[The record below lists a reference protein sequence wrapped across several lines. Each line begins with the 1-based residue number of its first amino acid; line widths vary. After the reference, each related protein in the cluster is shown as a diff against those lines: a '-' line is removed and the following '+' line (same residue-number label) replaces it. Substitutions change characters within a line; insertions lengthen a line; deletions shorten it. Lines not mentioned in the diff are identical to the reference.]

1 MKRAAKWLDRFEI
14 ALIVTCV
21 SSLGAGFAAAA
32 LRWNGETR
40 QECAMFQSAGVAD
53 RPQGIVASDP
63 SLTPGAPE
71 PIGIQRAADLV
82 PGSSGGDPLVLGK
95 IEFPRIGVKAI
106 VREGTDD
113 ATLFLAVGHVP
124 GTARPGE
131 NGNAVL
137 AGHRDTIF
145 RELHNI
151 RLNDTVRFVVPP
163 LSYEYRVVSTVSTQ
177 VVAPDELSVLDAGE
191 GEELTLVTCHPFH
204 YLGRAPSRLIVHAAR
219 VK

>member
-1 MKRAAKWLDRFEI
+1 MMKRAAKWLDRFEI
-14 ALIVTCV
+14 ALIVTGV
-21 SSLGAGFAAAA
+21 SSLGAGFAATA

-53 RPQGIVASDP
+53 RA
-63 SLTPGAPE
+63 
-71 PIGIQRAADLV
+71 
-82 PGSSGGDPLVLGK
+82 PLVLGK

-137 AGHRDTIF
+137 AGHGDTLF

-151 RLNDTVRFVVPP
+151 RLNDTVRFVDPP

-177 VVAPDELSVLDAGE
+177 VVALDELRVLDAGE
-191 GEELTLVTCHPFH
+191 GEELTLVTCHPS
-204 YLGRAPSRLIVHAAR
+204 YDLGRAPSRFIVRAAR
-219 VK
+219 VE